1 MRNII
6 ITSLLILC
14 LLSVSCTTAKTEVP
28 VGEEKERTVESG
40 LTGEYSSV
48 ITGWITDDEA
58 RATVIPTEDQM
69 PSTYNA
75 EDYAF
80 DINDFTEVLI
90 DLSSTEESYSGG
102 AVTVEEKKKKTTIT
116 VSGDGM
122 YNIILTGESAKGVTV
137 VSEENDF
144 VLTLRNVT
152 ITSAADSDEQA
163 LKTKST
169 TTCFL
174 VLEGENTLTGC
185 SGTETNAVK
194 ASGSLVITGEGTLNV
209 YATTKNG
216 IVSDDVIVVN
226 GGTVNVTLD
235 STTSGGTGIKPV
247 NGYVQN
253 AGTVTVTGLNMTE
266 GMENK
271 GIKVDGDEE
280 ETEYGKGKGYILING
295 GEITINT
302 SGKGMTAGFD
312 STEDGDTSS
321 SVNDPSADVYIN
333 NGLITITTY
342 ATPRED
348 TSVEA
353 NDGVSPEGI
362 EGKRSVTINGGK
374 IVLNT
379 TDDAIN
385 ASEDGKASVTINGG
399 LVYAHSSQ
407 NDALDSNGTITISGG
422 ILIALGSDVPEGG
435 IDCDS
440 DNRFTYTGGTIIA
453 LGGTNQLPQS
463 SSSTGYY
470 LSSGMSMNMG
480 GGFGGGDMT
489 PPEGFDTSSLTKSDD
504 MPSLPEGETMT
515 PPEKPEG
522 DTSSSAAPEK
532 PSDDQTQEGNAPRM
546 PQDGFGGRGGMNF
559 DFGNM
564 GEAPSLPDGTEPQMP
579 QNGFGGMGSLSAGDT
594 LTLLSSDGTV
604 VLAFTLPEGCSTS
617 SVFVASDI
625 LGEGTWTL
633 SSSASVVESEY
644 TFASSLALGNVTVNV
659 ESSSLVTVTEKST
672 SISL

>member
-1 MRNII
+1 MKNLI

-14 LLSVSCTTAKTEVP
+14 LISASCATAKTEVS
-28 VGEEKERTVESG
+28 VGEETGRAAESG

-48 ITGWITDDEA
+48 ISGWITDDEA
-58 RATVIPTEDQM
+58 RATVIPAEDQM

-80 DINDFTEVLI
+80 DISGYTEVLI
-90 DLSSTEESYSGG
+90 DLSSPGESYNGG
-102 AVTVEEKKKKTTIT
+102 SVTVEEKKKKTTIT
-116 VSGDGM
+116 VNDGGL
-122 YNIILTGESAKGVTV
+122 YNIVLTGESEKGVTV
-137 VSEENDF
+137 VSDGNDF
-144 VLTLRNVT
+144 VLTLRDVNIV
-152 ITSAADSDEQA
+152 SAADSDEQA
-163 LKTKST
+163 LKMKSS

-194 ASGSLVITGEGTLNV
+194 ASGSLVITGEGSLSV
-209 YATTKNG
+209 CAVTKNG
-216 IVSDDVIVVN
+216 IVSDDVIVIN

-235 STTSGGTGIKPV
+235 STTSGGTGIKSV

-253 AGTVTVTGLNMTE
+253 AGVVSITGLNMTE

-302 SGKGMTAGFD
+302 SGKGITAGFD

-321 SVNDPSADVYIN
+321 SENDPSADVFIN
-333 NGLITITTY
+333 NGLITVTTY

-353 NDGVSPEGI
+353 DDGVSPEGI

-374 IVLNT
+374 IIVNT
-379 TDDAIN
+379 TDDCIN
-385 ASEDGKASVTINGG
+385 ASEDGKASVTVNGG
-399 LVYAHSSQ
+399 LVYAHSSM
-407 NDALDSNGTITISGG
+407 NDAVDSNGTITVSGG

-440 DNRFTYTGGTIIA
+440 DSRFTYTGGTIIA

-470 LSSGMSMNMG
+470 LSSGMSLNMG
-480 GGFGGGDMT
+480 GGFGGPDMT
-489 PPEGFDTSSLTKSDD
+489 PPEGFDASSFTRPDD
-504 MPSLPEGETMT
+504 ILSLPEGETMT

-522 DTSSSAAPEK
+522 DTSASSIPGK
-532 PSDDQTQEGNAPRM
+532 PSDDANAPGM
-546 PQDGFGGRGGMNF
+546 PQNGFGGRGGMNF
-559 DFGNM
+559 DFRNM
-564 GEAPSLPDGTEPQMP
+564 EEVPSLPDGTAPDMP
-579 QNGFGGMGSLSAGDT
+579 QGGFGGMGSLSTGDT
-594 LTLLSSDGTV
+594 LTLLSGDGTV
-604 VLAFTLPEGCSTS
+604 VLAFTVPEGCSAS
-617 SVFVASDI
+617 SVLIASDA

-633 SSSASVVESEY
+633 STSSSVVESEY
-644 TFASSLALGNVTVNV
+644 TFASSLSLGNVRVDV
-659 ESSSLVTVTEKST
+659 DSSSSVSVTERAA

>member
-1 MRNII
+1 MKNITI
-6 ITSLLILC
+6 ASLLIVC
-14 LLSVSCTTAKTEVP
+14 LLAVSCATAKTEVSA
-28 VGEEKERTVESG
+28 EEETARTVESG

-48 ITGWITDDEA
+48 ISGWITDDEA
-58 RATVIPTEDQM
+58 RATVIATEDQM
-69 PSTYNA
+69 PAVYNA
-75 EDYAF
+75 SDFEF
-80 DINDFTEVLI
+80 DINDYTEVLI
-90 DLSSTEESYSGG
+90 DLSSLDESYNDG

-116 VSGDGM
+116 VNGDGL
-122 YNIILTGESAKGVTV
+122 YNIVLTGESGKGVTV

-152 ITSAADSDEQA
+152 ITSSSDSDEQA

-194 ASGSLVITGEGTLNV
+194 ASGSLVIEGDGTLNV
-209 YATTKNG
+209 NATTKNG

-226 GGTVNVTLD
+226 GGTINVTLD

-253 AGTVTVTGLNMTE
+253 AGVVNITGLNMTE

-271 GIKVDGDEE
+271 GIKVDGDEN

-302 SGKGMTAGFD
+302 SGKGISAGFD

-348 TSVEA
+348 SSSDA
-353 NDGVSPEGI
+353 NDGVSPEGL

-374 IVLNT
+374 IVINS
-379 TDDAIN
+379 TDDSIN

-407 NDALDSNGTITISGG
+407 NDALDSNGTITVNGG

-440 DNRFTYTGGTIIA
+440 DSRFTYTGGTIIA
-453 LGGTNQLPQS
+453 LGGTNQLPLS
-463 SSSTGYY
+463 SSSTGFY
-470 LSSGMSMNMG
+470 LSSGMSMNIG
-480 GGFGGGDMT
+480 GGFDGGNMT
-489 PPEGFDTSSLTKSDD
+489 PPEGFDASSFTKPDD
-504 MPSLPEGETMT
+504 MPALSEGETMT

-522 DTSSSAAPEK
+522 EASSSDIPQM
-532 PSDDQTQEGNAPRM
+532 PSDTQNGNAPQI
-546 PQDGFGGRGGMNF
+546 PQGGFGGRGGMNF
-559 DFGNM
+559 GFQNN
-564 GEAPSLPDGTEPQMP
+564 GEAPSLPDGTQPEIPQG
-579 QNGFGGMGSLSAGDT
+579 GFGGMGSLSAGDT
-594 LTLLSSDGTV
+594 LTLLSSDGSI
-604 VLAFTLPEGCSTS
+604 VLAFTVPEDCSTS
-617 SVFVASDI
+617 SVFVASDA

-644 TFASSLALGNVTVNV
+644 TFASSLALGNVMVNV
-659 ESSSLVTVTEKST
+659 ESSSLVAVTEKST